1 MFQIYLPIAEMSVH
15 VLTLIALGGF
25 TGVLSGMFGVG
36 GGFLMTPF
44 LIFLGV
50 PPTVSVATSA
60 NQIVAASVSGF
71 MNHWRRNNVDFKM
84 GNLLMAGGLVGSYL
98 GIILF
103 KLLESLGQIDL
114 FISLSYV
121 IFLGLIGILMSIES
135 GRSLI
140 RSKKPKNKVQV
151 SDKLRWAERLP
162 FQMHFPKSNMTVSII
177 FPLFIGFCV
186 GNLVSLMGIG
196 GGFFLIP
203 AMIYIIGMPT
213 SMVVGTTLYQTIFV
227 TTNVTI
233 MHAVTTQ
240 TVDVVLA
247 MIILTGAVIGA
258 QVGALFGSKL
268 PAEKLRALMAMLV
281 LAVAIKLA
289 FGLVSEPQDV
299 YSIAAESLQ

>member
-1 MFQIYLPIAEMSVH
+1 MSVH

-25 TGVLSGMFGVG
+25 TGILSGMFGVG

-84 GNLLMAGGLVGSYL
+84 GNLLLTGGLVGSFV
-98 GIILF
+98 GIQIF
-103 KLLESLGQIDL
+103 SLLEEAGQIDL
-114 FISLSYV
+114 FISVSYV
-121 IFLGLIGILMSIES
+121 LFLGLIGTLMSVES
-135 GRSLI
+135 GRTLLRS
-140 RSKKPKNKVQV
+140 RKGQKKETSKKRKAWVK
-151 SDKLRWAERLP
+151 KLPL
-162 FQMHFPKSNMTVSII
+162 QTVFPKSRITTSALLPIG
-177 FPLFIGFCV
+177 IGFAV

-203 AMIYIIGMPT
+203 AMIYFIGMPT
-213 SMVVGTTLYQTIFV
+213 SVVVGTTLYQTIFV
-227 TTNVTI
+227 TTNVTL
-233 MHAVTTQ
+233 MHAINTQ

-247 MIILTGAVIGA
+247 MLILSGAVVGAQIGA
-258 QVGALFGSKL
+258 IFGSKL

-289 FGLVSEPQDV
+289 LGLFTEPTDV
-299 YSIAAESLQ
+299 YSLTTEMVK